1 MPILAPALL
10 LLAAPAQAAPAP
22 PAKPV
27 STKVFAS
34 CNPGPTLA
42 QQAPRADRPQKLGE
56 LPPGRLYL
64 TVVRTMDGCPV
75 AAMSEVRVGR

>member
-1 MPILAPALL
+1 MRILVPALL
-10 LLAAPAQAAPAP
+10 LLAAPAQAAPAA

-27 STKVFAS
+27 SSKVFAS

-42 QQAPRADRPQKLGE
+42 QQAPRAARPQKLGE

-64 TVVRTMDGCPV
+64 TVVRTMEGCPIP
-75 AAMSEVRVGR
+75 AMSEVRIGR